1 MRQGV
6 SDLQCLQDI
15 DECSEISQ
23 RMHDEIYRVVAV
35 DADILVDLQS
45 RVIDWKNHKVEEFGR
60 LLQYEPLV
68 RAGGRTTK
76 SPIS

>member
-1 MRQGV
+1 
-6 SDLQCLQDI
+6 
-15 DECSEISQ
+15 
-23 RMHDEIYRVVAV
+23 MHDEIYRVVAV